1 MTYLSTVTIHYH
13 LYYLSLDAL
22 RLVNGSSR
30 CSGRVEVLH
39 RQQWGSVCSNGW
51 DLHDAAVVCRELGC
65 GEAIKALNGAYYGQ
79 GSGSIWMSGLQC
91 VGSESTV
98 KDCRSQRWVTKNC
111 GHHQDAGVICSG
123 RLTETYC

>member
-1 MTYLSTVTIHYH
+1 M
-13 LYYLSLDAL
+13 
-22 RLVNGSSR
+22 NGSSR

-98 KDCRSQRWVTKNC
+98 RDCRSQELVAENC

>member
-1 MTYLSTVTIHYH
+1 M
-13 LYYLSLDAL
+13 
-22 RLVNGSSR
+22 
-30 CSGRVEVLH
+30 
-39 RQQWGSVCSNGW
+39 CSNGW

-98 KDCRSQRWVTKNC
+98 RDCRSQESVAENC

>member
-1 MTYLSTVTIHYH
+1 MQYLSTVPRHYH
-13 LYYLSLDAL
+13 LYYLSLDAV

-65 GEAIKALNGAYYGQ
+65 GDAVEAPRYAHFGQ
-79 GSGSIWMSGLQC
+79 GSGRIWMDNVHC
-91 VGSESTV
+91 KGSESTLKRCKHRGWGSV
-98 KDCRSQRWVTKNC
+98 RNC
-111 GHHQDAGVICSG
+111 NHRRDAGVICSG
-123 RLTETYC
+123 KQHMF